1 MPNLREQLQKSL
13 APSYII
19 ERELGGGGMSLI
31 FLAEETRLGRRVA
44 IKVLSQEI
52 ADEIDAARFE
62 REIQLAAG
70 LQHPNIVPVLT
81 VGETDGRPYYTM
93 PFVEGSNLR
102 ERMSG
107 LPLLGMNEKIS
118 ILRDTAKALEYA
130 HRHGVVHRDIKPENI
145 LVTAGS
151 AVVVDFG
158 IAKAISISKT
168 HAREKVL
175 TGPGTAVGT
184 AGYMAPEQAA
194 GEPDV
199 DHHADIYTWGL
210 VAYELLAGRHPFGG
224 KTPRQLVVAQMT
236 ERPADLVTAASV
248 PEALSSLVMRCLAK
262 EPDARP
268 QSAQEIVQLLDNP
281 LLTAPTAK
289 RRTFPVWRGV
299 VDAIRRRTARRDQSR
314 NSQ

>member
-52 ADEIDAARFE
+52 ADEID
-62 REIQLAAG
+62 
-70 LQHPNIVPVLT
+70 
-81 VGETDGRPYYTM
+81 
-93 PFVEGSNLR
+93 
-102 ERMSG
+102 
-107 LPLLGMNEKIS
+107 
-118 ILRDTAKALEYA
+118 
-130 HRHGVVHRDIKPENI
+130 
-145 LVTAGS
+145 TAGS

-210 VAYELLAGRHPFGG
+210 VAYELL
-224 KTPRQLVVAQMT
+224 
-236 ERPADLVTAASV
+236 
-248 PEALSSLVMRCLAK
+248 
-262 EPDARP
+262 
-268 QSAQEIVQLLDNP
+268 
-281 LLTAPTAK
+281 
-289 RRTFPVWRGV
+289 
-299 VDAIRRRTARRDQSR
+299 
-314 NSQ
+314 